1 MDMPHTGGQ
10 HIYNQQAETNK
21 QTGLCSYTLPLE
33 SEKVKY
39 SISIPTV

>member
-1 MDMPHTGGQ
+1 MPHTGGQ

-21 QTGLCSYTLPLE
+21 QTGLCSYTLPFPA
-33 SEKVKY
+33 VKRY